1 MNLKKFRT
9 ESKFRFLISGF
20 VAIFALFLCSVS
32 YAADP
37 LPSWNE
43 GPAKLSILEF
53 VAAVTDKN
61 SKDYVAPAE
70 RIATFDHD
78 GTLWVEYP
86 MYTQILFAFERVK

>member
-1 MNLKKFRT
+1 MDVIDSITLTRLRLFV
-9 ESKFRFLISGF
+9 SVF
-20 VAIFALFLCSVS
+20 VALLSVSVCSVA

-43 GPAKLSILEF
+43 GPAKKSLLEF

-61 SKDYVAPAE
+61 SKDYVEPAE
-70 RIATFDHD
+70 RIAVFDHD

-86 MYTQILFAFERVK
+86 LYTQIFFAFDRV